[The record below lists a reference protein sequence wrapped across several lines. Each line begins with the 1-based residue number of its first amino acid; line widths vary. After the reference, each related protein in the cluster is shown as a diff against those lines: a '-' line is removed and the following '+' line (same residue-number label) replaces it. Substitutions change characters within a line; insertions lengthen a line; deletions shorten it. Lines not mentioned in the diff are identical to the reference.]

1 MKNTTKTTLQQKD
14 SMELEKFRIQM
25 QREHILQKLKE
36 QGYRVTKQRIAVI
49 DIILENECGSCK
61 EIFYR
66 TSKVNKN
73 IGAATIYRTVNM
85 LEEIGAINR
94 RNIYQLSAMD
104 ETGADVVITL
114 ADGTELHLT
123 KEEWDEVLQKG
134 MQACGYLEEEK
145 IVSVVH
151 KNASAS

>member
-14 SMELEKFRIQM
+14 SMELEKFRIEM
-25 QREHILQKLKE
+25 QREHILEKLKE

-49 DIILENECGSCK
+49 DIILENDCGSCK

-94 RNIYQLSAMD
+94 RNIYRLSGLE
-104 ETGADVVITL
+104 ETGADVIITL
-114 ADGTELHLT
+114 ADGEEVYLSA
-123 KEEWDEVLQKG
+123 EEWNEVLQKG
-134 MQACGYLEEEK
+134 MQACGYLEGEK

-151 KNASAS
+151 KNTSAS